1 MSQISVISK
10 LTGVETTT
18 EGTQVTL
25 GHSSIVKLNV
35 DRADISGYSRSGN
48 DLVITLHSGEV
59 ITLKNFYVTD
69 AQGVSQLVLEE
80 SDGALWWIEDPTGAA
95 TYESIASTD
104 ALLAAS
110 GSDTG
115 GAAAWPWV
123 LGGLAVAGGIAI
135 AAGTG
140 GGGGGDD
147 DNNSPNP
154 GNPGN
159 PSEPDTTPPDA
170 PTNLQVSPDGKTVTG
185 TAEPGSTITLKDAD
199 GNTIGTGKA
208 GSDGKF
214 TIDLGTPLTNGEQI
228 TATATDPSGNTSQG
242 GQVTAPDLTAP
253 DAPANL
259 EVSPDGKTVTGTAEP
274 GSTVT
279 LKDADGN
286 TIGTGK
292 AGSDGKFT
300 IDLGTPLTN
309 GEQITATATDPSGN
323 TSPGVQVTAPDLTAP
338 DAPEIVTVNDNVG
351 AETGPLSN
359 GQRTDDARPTFSG
372 ISEAGTVITF
382 YDNGKPIGTATA
394 DATGKWSFTPS
405 TNLSEGN
412 HAITTTATDAAGNT
426 SPASTAVTFVVDTVA
441 PGAPAIVS
449 ITDDVAPGSGTLG
462 SGSSTNDPRPQLTG
476 TAEAGST
483 VTIYD
488 NGIAIGT
495 AVVGSNGSWSF
506 TPSVNLSE
514 GSHQLTVRATDVAG
528 NTGPA
533 SPVFT
538 VTVDVTAP
546 QTPSGFI
553 INDDTGVLKG
563 AIGAGQFTDASEPRL
578 TGRGEPGSTIT
589 VYDNGVVIGTTTV
602 LPNGTWSITPTSPL
616 AEGTHSITLRET
628 DAAGNQSGL
637 SQPINFTVDLTP
649 PDMPVATLNSAGTQ
663 ITGTAEPGSKI
674 VITNNAGLQIGTAT
688 ADSNGNYVAN
698 LNPAQTNGEIISVVA
713 SDAAGNQS
721 SPALVNA
728 ADITPPAAPGNLV
741 VAEDGASVS
750 GTAEPNSTIIIKAPD
765 GTIIGQATAGPDG
778 TFTIPISP
786 AQTNGEALEVT
797 ATDGS
802 GNTSPSG
809 FADAPD
815 STPPLAP
822 ENVVISADGTTVT
835 GTAEPGSTIT
845 IRENGVKVGEA
856 VADDQGNFSVDL
868 IPPKANGEALTADA
882 TDTAGNTGPTAPF
895 DAPDITAAQTP
906 VITGVVDDAPGVT
919 GPVSQNGLTN
929 DSTPTIN
936 GTGEPGT
943 TITLYSG
950 TTEIGTAV
958 VSANGQWSITLETA
972 LPDGGHVLTATAVD
986 ANNNLS
992 GTSNTWSITV
1002 DTAAPGAPA
1011 ITQVIDDV
1019 PGRTGALDT
1028 NETTNDTLPTL
1039 NGTGEPGSTVTI
1051 RLDGQDIGT
1060 AVVNSGGAWTFTPTT
1075 PLVNGQHTFT
1085 VVASDAAGNASAPS
1099 ASFTFTVDTTPPP
1112 AATIDT
1118 VSDNV
1123 GPVQLPLNSG
1133 DTTDDT
1139 LPQLQGTA
1147 PDGTTI
1153 TIYDGTTLLG
1163 TAVLDGSGGWSFT
1176 PTTPLTDGPHSL
1188 TVHATDEAGNT
1199 TISPPFELAIDT
1211 TAPATPDIPEITVNP
1226 DGGTPGTALN
1236 PGETTRDTTPTLSG
1250 SGTPGDT
1257 VNIYDGD
1264 TKIGEAEI
1272 DGDGN
1277 WSWTPTT
1284 PLPDGTYDLSLTV
1297 TNQDSAGNE
1306 SAPSTP
1312 VTITIDT
1319 DAPAQPGTPTVTDSV
1334 SQITG
1339 PVLDGES
1346 TNDPRPVLSGTGTP
1360 NDVITIYDQV
1370 GTGEPQA
1377 VGSVTVDGNGNWSW
1391 RPESNIGEG
1400 THEYTATATDE
1411 AGNESVPSAGITI
1424 TVDTLAPDTP
1434 VISAI
1439 GGVQN
1444 GESTNDTTPGI
1455 GGTGTT
1461 GETVIIYNNGVE
1473 VARVEV
1479 VNNEWSYTLPT
1490 QTDGPLNITVAA
1502 VDDAGN
1508 VSPVSPVFSV
1518 TIDTQAPTVPQID
1531 AVSDSQLTNSVL
1543 YTRDGTPTLTGIG
1556 EPGSSVTVSV
1566 DGVASPVVVE
1576 VQPNGTWSWTADPAL
1591 AEGPHTF
1598 SVAASDAAG
1607 NTSVSSGDL
1616 SVTVDTLPP
1625 ATPTNIDI
1633 AEQGTPLTGTAD
1645 DGTTVTVKDANGNI
1659 IGTGVATG
1667 GSFTIALSPAQLDA
1681 TTLTLTATDPA
1692 GNVSDPTTFDVPD
1705 SPLELPAVPV
1715 ITAINDDVDPVI
1727 GDVKDKTTN
1736 DTTPTLTGT
1745 ADPGSV
1751 IAIYQDGV
1759 LVPLTNVVADVNGNW
1774 SYTPLLPLTEGPHT
1788 FAVTATNTT
1797 TGATSGQSPIATV
1810 TVDLTAPTAP
1820 AIGAVTDDVGP
1831 ITGPIA
1837 DGQSTN
1843 DNRPT
1848 LTGTGTA
1855 GDTITVY
1862 NNGDPLGTV
1871 VVGPTGTWSY
1881 TPPALD
1887 DGSHTLTVTATDPAG
1902 NESTPSAGI
1911 TIVVDTVSTT
1921 PVITSVTDNAGNAA
1935 TPVPSGDP
1943 TNDTTP
1949 TLTGT
1954 AEPNSVVAIF
1964 DGATQIGTVAADGT
1978 GAWTFTPETAL
1989 GEGTH
1994 DFTVRATDPQGNVS
2008 QPSGVWSINIDLT
2021 APQVPTIDTVSDNAP
2036 GGVTGPLTAGQVTN
2050 DTTPT
2055 LSGTGQAGTTIHVL
2069 NNGVEI
2075 GTTTV
2080 DGNGNWTFTPD
2091 PVLTDGTYNLR
2102 VNASDDVGNVSANS
2116 PVFAFTVDTT
2126 GPAAPV
2132 VTTVIDDVS
2141 PGTGIIASN
2150 GSTNDTRPTFN
2161 GTGEVGAT
2169 VHVIV
2174 DDVEIGTAVV
2184 NAQGNWT
2191 FTPTTPLGEGPH
2203 TITFNA
2209 TDAAGNTGVTSPP
2222 FNLTVDTSVPDAPVF
2237 TPATDNA
2244 GPVLGPVAS
2253 GQSTDDTTPTL
2264 NGTAAANATI
2274 TIYEN
2279 GQQVGTAVADANGVW
2294 SFTTGTL
2301 ANGSHTWTATATD
2314 AAGNVSPASPGFT
2327 LVVDTTVP
2335 AAPVITQ
2342 AIDDVGTI
2350 TGAIGSGQ
2358 TTNDPLPRLVGTS
2371 EPLATV
2377 NIYEGTTLVGTGTA
2391 DANGNWTV
2399 DITVPLGTGSH
2410 TFTAEATDQ
2419 AGNTGAP
2426 SADFSLT
2433 IDTTPPAL
2441 PVLTSITDDV
2451 GNAATPVANGG
2462 LTNDARPTL
2471 TGTAEAGATVTIYDN
2486 GVQIGTAV
2494 ATGGAWSF
2502 TPSTPLADGPHN
2514 LTFSATDAVGN
2525 ASAQTGGYT
2534 INVDATAPVAPAIT
2548 SIVDDVGTV
2557 TGPVTGT
2564 NPTNDT
2570 RPTLNGTAE
2579 ANATVRIYDGTTLV
2593 GTVTADA
2600 NGNWTLPQTST
2611 TLTEGAHNFTATATD
2626 AAGNTSAPSPIITI
2640 NVDLTP
2646 PAAPTGLAVITN
2658 GTQVTGTAEAG
2669 STVTITSST
2678 GTVLGTAVAD
2688 GSGNF
2693 SATLTP
2699 PQTGG
2704 ESLIVFATDK
2714 AGNAGITTSVIAPIT
2729 TIPNAPVIANIDD
2742 NVGTVTGNLTNGKT
2756 TDDTTPT
2763 LSGTAQPNATITLYN
2778 NGVLMGTVTANASGN
2793 WSFTTPVLSE
2803 GPHAFTATA
2812 SNGSGTSPISTSTT
2826 VIVDLTAP
2834 TAPTGTFNADG
2845 SVLTGSAEAGS
2856 TVTIR
2861 LADNST
2867 VTATADS
2874 NGSWSY
2880 TFLNKQTEGQTLQ
2893 ITATDAA
2900 GNVSLPGS
2908 ALAPVVPLSA
2918 STNVEELA
2926 LTTTATVTNSQYS
2939 DYGFLLVG
2947 AVGNV
2952 LTLLGNDTAQVGFT
2966 VGSGGSGGSA
2976 DIAVNANATGAVLS
2990 LLNTLELVVQ
3000 RFDAANN
3007 TWTTVV
3013 DTGQPQFADLL
3024 TLGATGVSLNL
3035 TGLADG
3041 QYRVLSYNTNL
3052 LATGSYTSLDVAV
3065 KETSA
3070 GTVSGETSVV
3080 GNVITDVDPTAGSDN
3095 APAGTTVTAVTN
3107 AQGTTT
3113 SVTADG
3119 TVIQGQYGTLTI
3131 NLDGSYTYNLTNTSA
3146 AVIGRT
3152 ENFTYTIT
3160 HNGTSASAN
3169 LVLSLGEGTSSSG
3182 IVAVDDTASLTFD
3195 TTVEAINNGTSSQGG
3210 FTLVGINLGNTL
3222 GLNLLDDL
3230 ANPIIYNV
3238 EEGTTRTMTVQA
3250 SVGGVALAS
3259 VFDLYIYKFNNA
3271 TQTFE
3276 QMRVEPGWLRAPL
3289 LGGTSSQLTLNLPAG
3304 EYLFLLNTAAGITA
3318 LTAYT
3323 LNVLQDHVYSVASV
3337 SESTTG
3343 DVLAD
3348 DIAPAGTVVSDVN
3361 GVAVNSSGLTEITGE
3376 YGTLRINA
3384 AGEYTY
3390 TLDSGVGADH
3400 ISTPDTFVYTITAP
3414 DGSKDTASLNIT
3426 PTARPMDA
3434 VNDVSTAMDVT
3445 SVHHTSTY
3453 TDTSVGTASWTTALL
3468 GSTQGSGSG
3477 TFVVDA
3483 NTALHNASLHFN
3495 VASLLSLGGLTVNWS
3510 ITDGTNVIRSGSFS
3524 GGSLLGG
3531 SIDVPL
3537 TGLDLNAGTYTLNF
3551 TGSVPGL
3558 SVGNITITPSVNGT
3572 TYSLSQ
3578 YDATGTHTVDGNIFD
3593 GTGSAGAMDQLH
3605 SVDTRVSITGFDGV
3619 TTTLDPYTGSTMSN
3633 ITGHYGTLAIAADG
3647 SYTYTL
3653 NPGISL
3659 STITSKEVFNY
3670 TLTDASGTTD
3680 TASLTIDM
3688 APKFVSSE
3696 HNDVI
3701 SGTAYGDT
3709 LIYQVLNNTAG
3720 NATAGNSTG
3729 DHWTNF
3735 SLTQGDKIDIGDLL
3749 VGWNG
3754 SASTLGNYVSVS
3766 QSGNNTVISIDRDG
3780 TGAAYTKS
3788 ALVTLDN
3795 VQTTYDELV
3804 NQQHIIT

>member
-18 EGTQVTL
+18 EGTQITL
-25 GHSSIVKLNV
+25 DHSSIVKLNV
-35 DRADISGYSRSGN
+35 DRANIADYSRSGN
-48 DLVITLHSGEV
+48 DLVITLNSGEV

-110 GSDTG
+110 GSDAG

-123 LGGLAVAGGIAI
+123 LGGLAAAGGIAI

-147 DNNSPNP
+147 DNNNPNP

-159 PSEPDTTPPDA
+159 PSEPDTTPPNA

-199 GNTIGTGKA
+199 GNTIGTGKV

-259 EVSPDGKTVTGTAEP
+259 EVSPDGKTVSGTAEP

-323 TSPGVQVTAPDLTAP
+323 TSPGVQVTAPDSTAP
-338 DAPEIVTVNDNVG
+338 AAPEIVTVNDNVG
-351 AETGPLSN
+351 TEAGPLSN

-441 PGAPAIVS
+441 PGAPAITGM
-449 ITDDVAPGSGTLG
+449 TDDVAPNTGVLG
-462 SGSSTNDPRPQLTG
+462 SGSTTNDPRPQLTG

-514 GSHQLTVRATDVAG
+514 GSHQLTVRATDIAG

-533 SPVFT
+533 SPAFT
-538 VTVDVTAP
+538 VTVDVT
-546 QTPSGFI
+546 TPPVPTGFI
-553 INDDTGVLKG
+553 VNDDTGGLKG
-563 AIGAGQFTDASEPRL
+563 TITAGQFTDESQPRL

-589 VYDNGVVIGTTTV
+589 VYDNGVAIGSTTV
-602 LPNGTWSITPTSPL
+602 LPNGTWSITPTTPL
-616 AEGTHSITLRET
+616 AEGAHSITLRET

-649 PDMPVATLNSAGTQ
+649 PDMPEATLNSTGTQ

-674 VITNNAGLQIGTAT
+674 VITNNAGVQIGTAT
-688 ADSNGNYVAN
+688 ADSNGNYIAN
-698 LNPAQTNGEIISVVA
+698 LNPAQVNGEIISVVA

-728 ADITPPAAPGNLV
+728 ADITAPAAPGNLV

-835 GTAEPGSTIT
+835 GTAEPGSTVT

-906 VITGVVDDAPGVT
+906 VITGVEDDALDVT

-929 DSTPTIN
+929 DKTPTIN

-958 VSANGQWSITLETA
+958 VGPDGQWSITLETD

-1019 PGRTGALDT
+1019 PGRTGPLD
-1028 NETTNDTLPTL
+1028 NNQITNDTLPTL

-1060 AVVNSGGAWTFTPTT
+1060 AIVNNGGAWTFTPTT
-1075 PLVNGQHTFT
+1075 ALGNGQHTFT
-1085 VVASDAAGNASAPS
+1085 VVASDAAGNTS
-1099 ASFTFTVDTTPPP
+1099 ASSPGFTFTVDTTPPP
-1112 AATIDT
+1112 AATLDT
-1118 VSDNV
+1118 VSDNI
-1123 GPVQLPLNSG
+1123 GTVQVPLNSG

-1147 PDGTTI
+1147 PEGTTI

-1226 DGGTPGTALN
+1226 DGATPGTALN

-1257 VNIYDGD
+1257 VSIYDGA

-1277 WSWTPTT
+1277 WSWTPED

-1319 DAPAQPGTPTVTDSV
+1319 DAPGQPGIPTVTDSV

-1339 PVLDGES
+1339 PVDNGGT

-1377 VGSVTVDGNGNWSW
+1377 VGSVTVDGSGNWSW

-1400 THEYTATATDE
+1400 THQYTATATDE
-1411 AGNESVPSAGITI
+1411 AGNESLPSTGITI

-1434 VISAI
+1434 LIGSI
-1439 GGVQN
+1439 GGAQN
-1444 GESTNDTTPGI
+1444 GGSTNDNTPVI
-1455 GGTGTT
+1455 GGGGTT

-1473 VARVEV
+1473 VDRVEIA
-1479 VNNEWSYTLPT
+1479 NGEWSYTLPT

-1508 VSPVSPVFSV
+1508 LSPLSPVFSV
-1518 TIDTQAPTVPQID
+1518 TVDTQAPTVPQID

-1566 DGVASPVVVE
+1566 DGTPSPVVVV

-1607 NTSVSSGDL
+1607 NTSASSGDL
-1616 SVTVDTLPP
+1616 SVTVDTLLP
-1625 ATPTNIDI
+1625 ATPTNITI
-1633 AEQGTPLTGTAD
+1633 AAEGTPLTGTAD
-1645 DGTTVTVKDANGNI
+1645 DGTTVTVRDAGGNI

-1667 GSFTIALSPAQLDA
+1667 GIFSIALSPAQLDPA
-1681 TTLTLTATDPA
+1681 TLTLFATDAA
-1692 GNVSDPTTFDVPD
+1692 GNASPTTTFDVPD
-1705 SPLELPAVPV
+1705 SPLILPAVPV
-1715 ITAINDDVDPVI
+1715 ITAINDDADPVT

-1751 IAIYQDGV
+1751 ITIYLDGA
-1759 LVPLTNVVADVNGNW
+1759 LVPLTEIVADTDGNW
-1774 SYTPLLPLTEGPHT
+1774 SYTPLLPLAEGPHT
-1788 FAVTATNTT
+1788 FAVTATNTG

-1810 TVDLTAPTAP
+1810 TVDLTDPTAP

-1831 ITGPIA
+1831 VTGPIA

-1848 LTGTGTA
+1848 LTG
-1855 GDTITVY
+1855 
-1862 NNGDPLGTV
+1862 
-1871 VVGPTGTWSY
+1871 S
-1881 TPPALD
+1881 
-1887 DGSHTLTVTATDPAG
+1887 
-1902 NESTPSAGI
+1902 
-1911 TIVVDTVSTT
+1911 
-1921 PVITSVTDNAGNAA
+1921 
-1935 TPVPSGDP
+1935 
-1943 TNDTTP
+1943 
-1949 TLTGT
+1949 

-2008 QPSGVWSINIDLT
+2008 QPSNAWSVEIDLT
-2021 APQVPTIDTVSDNAP
+2021 APQVPTIVTVSDNAP
-2036 GGVTGPLTAGQVTN
+2036 GGTTGPLTAGQVTN

-2055 LSGTGQAGTTIHVL
+2055 LSGSGQAGTIIHVL

-2080 DGNGNWTFTPD
+2080 DGSGNWTFTPD

-2102 VNASDDVGNVSANS
+2102 VNTSDDVGNVSANS
-2116 PVFAFTVDTT
+2116 PVFAFTVDTA

-2141 PGTGIIASN
+2141 PGTGTLASD

-2191 FTPTTPLGEGPH
+2191 FTPTTELGEGPH
-2203 TITFNA
+2203 VITFNA

-2222 FNLTVDTSVPDAPVF
+2222 FNLTVDTSVPEAPVF
-2237 TPATDNA
+2237 TPATDDA
-2244 GPVLGPVAS
+2244 GTVLGPVAS

-2274 TIYEN
+2274 TIYES
-2279 GQQVGTAVADANGVW
+2279 GREVGTAVADANGVW

-2327 LVVDTTVP
+2327 LVVDTTAP

-2391 DANGNWTV
+2391 DADGNWTV
-2399 DITVPLGTGSH
+2399 DITVPLDSGSH

-2419 AGNTGAP
+2419 AGNTSTS

-2451 GNAATPVANGG
+2451 GNAAAPVANGG
-2462 LTNDARPTL
+2462 LTNDARPTI
-2471 TGTAEAGATVTIYDN
+2471 TGTAEAGATVTIFDN

-2534 INVDATAPVAPAIT
+2534 INVDATAPVVPAIT
-2548 SIVDDVGTV
+2548 SIEDDVGTV
-2557 TGPVTGT
+2557 TGPVSGT

-2626 AAGNTSAPSPIITI
+2626 AAGNTSVASPIITI

-2646 PAAPTGLAVITN
+2646 PPAPTGLAVITN

-2688 GSGNF
+2688 GSGSF
-2693 SATLTP
+2693 SATITP
-2699 PQTGG
+2699 AQTAG

-2742 NVGTVTGNLTNGKT
+2742 NVGTVTGNLTNGNT

-2763 LSGTAQPNATITLYN
+2763 LSGTAQPNTTITLYN

-2918 STNVEELA
+2918 STNAEELA

-2947 AVGNV
+2947 ALGNV

-2966 VGSGGSGGSA
+2966 VGNGGSA

-3035 TGLADG
+3035 TGLANG

-3070 GTVSGETSVV
+3070 GTVSGETSVA

-3095 APAGTTVTAVTN
+3095 APAGTTVTTVTN

-3169 LVLSLGEGTSSSG
+3169 LVLSLGEGTTSSG

-3289 LGGTSSQLTLNLPAG
+3289 LGGTSPQLTLNLPAG

-3390 TLDSGVGADH
+3390 TLDSGVGADS

-3414 DGSKDTASLNIT
+3414 NGSKDTASLNIT
-3426 PTARPMDA
+3426 PTAQPMDA
-3434 VNDVSTAMDVT
+3434 VNDVSTAMDVN
-3445 SVHHTSTY
+3445 SVHRTAAYS
-3453 TDTSVGTASWTTALL
+3453 DTTVGSASWNAALL
-3468 GSTQGSGSG
+3468 ASTQGSGSG
-3477 TFVVDA
+3477 TFVVDP
-3483 NTALHNASLHFN
+3483 NTALHNVVLSFN
-3495 VASLLSLGGLTVNWS
+3495 VASLLTLTGLTVDWTLTN
-3510 ITDGTNVIRSGSFS
+3510 GTTTLRSGSFN
-3524 GGSLLGG
+3524 GGLLLGG
-3531 SIDVPL
+3531 RATINL
-3537 TGLDLNAGTYTLNF
+3537 TGLDLEAGTYTLNY
-3551 TGSVPGL
+3551 TGRMGPLG
-3558 SVGNITITPSVNGT
+3558 VGNITVTPSVTGT
-3572 TYSLSQ
+3572 SYSLSQ
-3578 YDATGTHTVDGNIFD
+3578 FDATGTHTVDGNIFD

-3605 SVDTRVSITGFDGV
+3605 SVDTRLSITGYDGV
-3619 TTTLDPYTGSTMSN
+3619 TTTLDPYTGSTQVN

-3653 NPGISL
+3653 NPGISF

-3670 TLTDASGTTD
+3670 TLTDANGTRD
-3680 TASLTIDM
+3680 TASLTINM

-3709 LIYQVLNNTAG
+3709 LIYQVLNTTAG

-3735 SLTQGDKIDIGDLL
+3735 SLSQGDKIDIGDLL

-3788 ALVTLDN
+3788 TLVTLDN

>member
-59 ITLKNFYVTD
+59 ITLKNFYITD

-602 LPNGTWSITPTSPL
+602 LPNGTWSITPTNPL
-616 AEGTHSITLRET
+616 AEGAHSITLRET

-835 GTAEPGSTIT
+835 GTAEPGSTVT

-1099 ASFTFTVDTTPPP
+1099 AGFTFTVDTTPPP

-1257 VNIYDGD
+1257 VNIYDGA
-1264 TKIGEAEI
+1264 TKIGEADVGE
-1272 DGDGN
+1272 DGN

-1319 DAPAQPGTPTVTDSV
+1319 DAPDQPGTPTVTDSV

-1633 AEQGTPLTGTAD
+1633 AAEGTPLTGTAD

-1911 TIVVDTVSTT
+1911 TIVIDTVSTT

-1964 DGATQIGTVAADGT
+1964 DGATQIGTVSADGT
-1978 GAWTFTPETAL
+1978 GAWAFTPETAL

-2080 DGNGNWTFTPD
+2080 DGNGSWTFTPD

-2191 FTPTTPLGEGPH
+2191 FTPTTALGEGPH

-2327 LVVDTTVP
+2327 LVVDTTAP

-2646 PAAPTGLAVITN
+2646 PPAPTGLAVITN

-2966 VGSGGSGGSA
+2966 VGSGGSA

-3230 ANPIIYNV
+3230 ANPIIYSV

-3390 TLDSGVGADH
+3390 TLNSGVGADH

-3483 NTALHNASLHFN
+3483 NTALHNASLHFD
-3495 VASLLSLGGLTVNWS
+3495 VASLLALGGLTVNWS

-3558 SVGNITITPSVNGT
+3558 SVGNIAITPSVNGT

-3578 YDATGTHTVDGNIFD
+3578 FDATGTHTVDGNIFD

-3605 SVDTRVSITGFDGV
+3605 SVDTRVSITGYDGV